1 MAKGKKSSRKR
12 SVAKR
17 HKSKRKKPIK
27 RNKHSKSG
35 QHKTRFNQQRR
46 QRGKGLDEAVVN
58 AAFLLAGLA
67 TRATAAM
74 IKAKRKT

>member
-27 RNKHSKSG
+27 HNKHSKSG
-35 QHKTRFNQQRR
+35 QHKTRFNQ